1 MSQAC
6 VYTTAA
12 AIDSQALQSLI
23 QGCFEPQAWHFLRWP
38 HRICLEQG
46 LPVDFSA
53 VEGQVFDGDRELR
66 WRRQKEDYTVL
77 ILSNTLIE
85 PALKPVG
92 GRWKTQDLEAHFY
105 RKSKTATEPAIARF
119 PKELACS
126 QADLPK
132 IGQRYFI
139 DTQTGTVQFVALRM
153 ASHD

>member
-12 AIDSQALQSLI
+12 AIDSQALQRLI
-23 QGCFEPQAWHFLRWP
+23 QSCFKQQAWHFLRWP

-53 VEGQVFDGDRELR
+53 AEGQVFDCDRELR
-66 WRRQKEDYTVL
+66 WQRQKEDYTVL
-77 ILSNTLIE
+77 LLSNTPLE

-92 GRWKTQDLEAHFY
+92 GSWKTQDLGAHFY
-105 RKSKTATEPAIARF
+105 RKPKTAAEPAIARF
-119 PKELACS
+119 PKGLACA
-126 QADLPK
+126 QADLPE

-153 ASHD
+153 A